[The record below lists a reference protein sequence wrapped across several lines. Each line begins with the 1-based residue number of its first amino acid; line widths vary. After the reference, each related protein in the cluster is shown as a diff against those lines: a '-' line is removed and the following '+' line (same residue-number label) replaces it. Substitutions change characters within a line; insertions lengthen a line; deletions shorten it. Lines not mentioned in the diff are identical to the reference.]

1 MIAVDG
7 LPAVTVEDDHPS
19 RSLAGT
25 SRGVPAHPFLAR
37 PGPGLETS
45 LARYGKQHLFIV
57 GSWVVY
63 EEILASTQEQTSE
76 NGEKD
81 KAHR

>member
-1 MIAVDG
+1 
-7 LPAVTVEDDHPS
+7 
-19 RSLAGT
+19 
-25 SRGVPAHPFLAR
+25 
-37 PGPGLETS
+37 
-45 LARYGKQHLFIV
+45 
-57 GSWVVY
+57 VVY